1 MEQSISVT
9 ECSVPRGA
17 EDLISATVERI
28 VGEESFYR
36 ILRGEDFPEVKG
48 KDSFLFD
55 FGGLSG
61 ATCVLL
67 YLLWAVRQQPGSGG
81 VVTIS

>member
-1 MEQSISVT
+1 
-9 ECSVPRGA
+9 
-17 EDLISATVERI
+17 VERI

-55 FGGLSG
+55 FGGFPEPRAYSFICFGLFGSSRVPVELSPFPEKLMNQ
-61 ATCVLL
+61 AFH
-67 YLLWAVRQQPGSGG
+67 RF
-81 VVTIS
+81 